1 MVWSFGWTSTRKA
14 NVSRLH
20 QFGFEYDADED
31 RLLLKVKTTD
41 HAEIRVWLTQRFI
54 KTMMWPH
61 LQRLMELE
69 PQVQRQSS
77 PVARKSII
85 FFQRETAIAKT
96 DFSTPYEKK
105 VTTRPAGE
113 EPQLANRLKIK
124 TSNTGLRVVSFV
136 TKEGKD
142 ISISLNN
149 QHLHSFCHL
158 LAQAVSKAKWA
169 LELEIEDKFQAPH
182 IAPEQLM

>member
-1 MVWSFGWTSTRKA
+1 M
-14 NVSRLH
+14 SRLH

-31 RLLLKVKTTD
+31 RLLLKVKTSD

-54 KTMMWPH
+54 KMMMWPH
-61 LQRLMELE
+61 LQKLTEME

-85 FFQRETAIAKT
+85 SFQRETAIAKT

-105 VTTRPAGE
+105 VTAHPAGE
-113 EPQLANRLKIK
+113 EPQLARRLKVK
-124 TSNTGLRVVSFV
+124 TSTNGLHVVTFV
-136 TKEGKD
+136 TKEGKE
-142 ISISLNN
+142 IAISLNN

-158 LAQAVSKAKWA
+158 LAQAVDKAKWGLG
-169 LELEIEDKFQAPH
+169 LEAEDKFQAPH
-182 IAPEQLM
+182 EAPQQLM